1 MIGINSVRLGQDGLI
16 VLFFHLC
23 DILSFFCIWDYLLF
37 SEVIVASVHFISA
50 LYWDILYLLVYEMYL
65 FASKM
70 KKHKRRV

>member
-37 SEVIVASVHFISA
+37 SEQSYSRFCSFNFCFV
-50 LYWDILYLLVYEMYL
+50 LVYTVYL
-65 FASKM
+65 AELRNPEDIQFQS
-70 KKHKRRV
+70 H